1 MKMHPP
7 AQINARVTKER
18 LRWLA
23 AQLFTI
29 KVLQPGFKI
38 PSSRSKVFKAT
49 DSVEITTKEYVI
61 DDRTKN
67 FIMYELARI
76 LSYHGYHSCST
87 DLGNGNS
94 IFEVSKNGWDMQ
106 FKNLRESLPFTE
118 CFLAQIEN
126 SYNHHVQDAA
136 YNEMVS
142 SGDIMMQ
149 VNYGH
154 PRPSQSIDISEIV
167 KDFINDTD
175 KD

>member
-7 AQINARVTKER
+7 AQINARVTNER

-23 AQLFTI
+23 EQPFTI
-29 KVLQPGFKI
+29 KVQPGFKI
-38 PSSRSKVFKAT
+38 PSSWSEAFKAS
-49 DSVEITTKEYVI
+49 DSVDITAKEYVV

-87 DLGNGNS
+87 DLGNGDS

-136 YNEMVS
+136 YNEMIS

-149 VNYGH
+149 VDYGH
-154 PRPSQSIDISEIV
+154 QRPDRFVDMREILE
-167 KDFINDTD
+167 DFINDTN